1 MDLTRKI
8 DIFSERL
15 AGDPHSRVF
24 APLADLLRQAG
35 RLDDALDLL
44 DDGLERHPDYVS
56 ALVIKGQT
64 LLDMGMVDQA
74 RPVLERVLELDGEN
88 FVVLRLLTEDA
99 RSRQAWEESI
109 PRLEK
114 LVVLDPDDDRWPG
127 ALAEAKQFAR
137 RETPPLTNG
146 SSFATMTLVD
156 IFLAQGYRDRA
167 LEALE
172 QMAAREPHR
181 REIQERITELK
192 SAGSGGAPSLKDAI
206 PSVGGPADDNA
217 PLPEGKRVH
226 EKKKF
231 EEWINRIRQDGGTS
245 S

>member
-8 DIFSERL
+8 AVFSERL

-35 RLDDALDLL
+35 RLEDALDLL
-44 DDGLERHPDYVS
+44 DDGLGRHPDYVS

-64 LLDMGMVDQA
+64 LLDMGRVDQA

-109 PRLEK
+109 PLLEK

-137 RETPPLTNG
+137 RETPPLTKG

-181 REIQERITELK
+181 REIQERIAALK
-192 SAGSGGAPSLKDAI
+192 SAGPTGTPSLKDAI
-206 PSVGGPADDNA
+206 PSVGGPADEAA
-217 PLPEGKRVH
+217 PRPAGKRVH
-226 EKKKF
+226 EKKQF